1 MVNKRTENTRFS
13 VSGSP
18 KCVTIDPFGG
28 LNRGFSAGTNQI
40 KAGLWMDGNVLQ
52 VPGTGILILST
63 GGC

>member
-1 MVNKRTENTRFS
+1 MVNKRAENTRFF

-18 KCVTIDPFGG
+18 KCVTIDPFVSPD
-28 LNRGFSAGTNQI
+28 RGFSTGTNQI
-40 KAGLWMDGNVLQ
+40 KAGLWMGGNVMQ